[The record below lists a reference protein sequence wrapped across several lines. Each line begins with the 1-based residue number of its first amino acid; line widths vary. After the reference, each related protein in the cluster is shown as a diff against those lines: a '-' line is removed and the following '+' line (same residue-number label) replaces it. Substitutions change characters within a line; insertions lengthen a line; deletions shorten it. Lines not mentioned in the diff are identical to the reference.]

1 MGSKFTELI
10 VDAAD
15 PDALATFWQAVLG
28 SAFSGVDVTETY
40 EPDLIG
46 SERDVLIN
54 YLNKMR
60 NAVVRTSEG
69 LTDEQQRAPG
79 VPSGTNL
86 LGTLQHLTEVEA
98 HWFRRVFRGVDF
110 AMDRSMNVPRGVTR
124 DAVVAAYRA
133 ECARSDEIIRAC
145 PDLSTLAARTNPG
158 EEDLVALRRIA
169 AHMIEETARHAGQC
183 DILREMIDGTTDD

>member
-1 MGSKFTELI
+1 MTDS
-10 VDAAD
+10 
-15 PDALATFWQAVLG
+15 
-28 SAFSGVDVTETY
+28 SG
-40 EPDLIG
+40 PDLIG

-60 NAVVRTSEG
+60 DAVVRTSEG
-69 LTDEQQRAPG
+69 LTEEQQRAPG

-86 LGTLQHLTEVEA
+86 LGTIQHLTMVEA
-98 HWFRRVFRGVDF
+98 HWFRMVFLGEDIG
-110 AMDRSMNVPRGVTR
+110 AELGDEYTMEVPADVTR
-124 DAVVAAYRA
+124 EQAVAAYRA

-145 PDLSTLAARTNPG
+145 PDLSTLAKAENPG
-158 EEDLVALRRIA
+158 EPGLDALRLIA

>member
-1 MGSKFTELI
+1 
-10 VDAAD
+10 
-15 PDALATFWQAVLG
+15 
-28 SAFSGVDVTETY
+28 VTDTN
-40 EPDLIG
+40 EPDLVG

-69 LTDEQQRAPG
+69 LTEAQQRAPG

-86 LGTLQHLTEVEA
+86 LGTIQHLTEVEA
-98 HWFRRVFRGVDF
+98 HWFRRVFLGEDF
-110 AMDRSMNVPRGVTR
+110 EMDRTMDVPAGVTR
-124 DAVVAAYRA
+124 EEVVAAYGA
-133 ECARSDEIIRAC
+133 ECACSDEIMRAC
-145 PDLSTLAARTNPG
+145 PDLSTLAARQNPG
-158 EEDLVALRRIA
+158 EHWLDSLRRIA

>member
-1 MGSKFTELI
+1 MADTNEL
-10 VDAAD
+10 
-15 PDALATFWQAVLG
+15 
-28 SAFSGVDVTETY
+28 
-40 EPDLIG
+40 DLVG

-69 LTDEQQRAPG
+69 LTEEQQRAPG

-86 LGTLQHLTEVEA
+86 LGTVQHLTEVEA
-98 HWFRRVFRGVDF
+98 HWFRRVFLGEDF
-110 AMDRSMNVPRGVTR
+110 ETDRTMNVPAGVTR
-124 DAVVAAYRA
+124 ELVVAAYRA

-145 PDLSTLAARTNPG
+145 PDLSTLSRRKNRG
-158 EEDLVALRRIA
+158 EEWLDSLRRIA

-183 DILREMIDGTTDD
+183 DILRELIDGTTDD